1 MPMLDKDVLDR
12 SSERAAV
19 GRAALG
25 LWLGVRR

>member
-19 GRAALG
+19 GHGALG